1 MLILLLLKR
10 ALGSSLTFFSSERP
24 HVQLHSVPLHPVGP
38 LVQSCHGEKNVTFKD
53 LETTSA
59 AFLVFLEN
67 LLFKYKIAPALLR
80 TGMSTVWD
88 LDVFFAFLLIKLIR
102 YFRILVIK
110 LEYLQ
115 IVIQEARKLFTG
127 RQESRSGST
136 WVFDCLIFLC
146 RPWLLSIFLG
156 FHMSCIS

>member
-67 LLFKYKIAPALLR
+67 LLFKYKIAPAL
-80 TGMSTVWD
+80 
-88 LDVFFAFLLIKLIR
+88 
-102 YFRILVIK
+102 
-110 LEYLQ
+110 
-115 IVIQEARKLFTG
+115 
-127 RQESRSGST
+127 
-136 WVFDCLIFLC
+136 
-146 RPWLLSIFLG
+146 P
-156 FHMSCIS
+156 